1 MASENSYDK
10 KTHLEFIQHVIER
23 MARNSLSCK
32 QFALTLFSALSAVFL
47 STGKISYGKSTTS
60 MFWGTTFIML
70 IVFWALDSWYLRMER
85 KFRRLYDKVRLEE
98 GELSSP
104 YDMSIADFEDEQ
116 RVLRIMFSRSTCPV
130 YTPLVAVVLYCFCR
144 YCSL

>member
-1 MASENSYDK
+1 MSENSYDK

>member
-1 MASENSYDK
+1 MANENSYDK